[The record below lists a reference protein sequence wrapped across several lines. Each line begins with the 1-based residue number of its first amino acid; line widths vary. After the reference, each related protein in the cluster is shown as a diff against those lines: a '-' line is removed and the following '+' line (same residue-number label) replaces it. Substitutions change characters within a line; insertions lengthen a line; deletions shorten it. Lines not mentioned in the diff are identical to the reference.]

1 VNYSDIYF
9 ILCLNTTEDNM
20 VLYPNELGG
29 RFKKY
34 MDLKI
39 KRTVYKFICTY
50 VQRIKLDVKCKKLL
64 TKNPGALFFCK
75 ITPSDISYVL
85 AIIKNGKDLWEQ
97 AKKRQ
102 VGDPRASPEIKAR
115 PLISAGE

>member
-1 VNYSDIYF
+1 
-9 ILCLNTTEDNM
+9 M

-75 ITPSDISYVL
+75 IHQATFPMCWQLSRMGRICGSRQRRDKWVIPEQVL
-85 AIIKNGKDLWEQ
+85 
-97 AKKRQ
+97 R
-102 VGDPRASPEIKAR
+102 
-115 PLISAGE
+115 